1 MKYIKL
7 TICLILSLNINAQE
21 IVNLNLWNQLPD
33 DTGKYY
39 ADLDNN
45 FDYFIGTWEY
55 QNGNQTFQIILS
67 KVTQEPYYDEVSPKF
82 YADGIEGHFKM
93 ILNKDLPNESI
104 LYRSDKKIGNTNDDW
119 PNVIRGK
126 AIDNIVL
133 SGLIN
138 DNSGVF
144 DNEYPMGVRGNM
156 IMTISAGSS
165 PPTASWVITLPQGM
179 YGFTQP
185 KTFIIPTNII
195 LTKVN

>member
-1 MKYIKL
+1 
-7 TICLILSLNINAQE
+7 
-21 IVNLNLWNQLPD
+21 
-33 DTGKYY
+33 
-39 ADLDNN
+39 
-45 FDYFIGTWEY
+45 
-55 QNGNQTFQIILS
+55 
-67 KVTQEPYYDEVSPKF
+67 
-82 YADGIEGHFKM
+82 M

-126 AIDNIVL
+126 AFDSTSLYGEIH
-133 SGLIN
+133 

>member
-126 AIDNIVL
+126 AFDSTSLYGEIH
-133 SGLIN
+133 

-144 DNEYPMGVRGNM
+144 DNEYPMGVRGIM